1 MRGPVQLDGDLEDR
15 EPLDALDVGDHEAE
29 GGVHGQGDVVGG
41 LVRDGLGLGG
51 GVDKEQSWSERI
63 DEKFGRNR
71 PNRKEMWWTD
81 VLLTTVSMEL
91 LRMGKCRRAM
101 EAAWGPDM
109 LDC

>member
-51 GVDKEQSWSERI
+51 GVDKE
-63 DEKFGRNR
+63 
-71 PNRKEMWWTD
+71 
-81 VLLTTVSMEL
+81 
-91 LRMGKCRRAM
+91 
-101 EAAWGPDM
+101 
-109 LDC
+109 